1 MSKNIFIL
9 NSPND
14 INPFKDQVT
23 FDPVSISNLDQLTNN
38 YCNIIC
44 VTCIED
50 VDLENRDKI
59 FQSIIT
65 KLRPSGEAIIIINDK
80 KNLCRLYLDNVID
93 DNTFISQITQSRYA
107 INEKNILDSLQ
118 DHFNVININ
127 KNNGKIVLHLGKKQ

>member
-14 INPFKDQVT
+14 VNPFKDQVT

-38 YCNIIC
+38 YYNIIC

-93 DNTFISQITQSRYA
+93 DNMFVSQIAQSRYA

-118 DHFNVININ
+118 DHFNVIHIN
-127 KNNGKIVLHLGKKQ
+127 KNNGKIILHLGKKQ

>member
-14 INPFKDQVT
+14 VNPFKDQAT

-38 YCNIIC
+38 YYNIIC

-93 DNTFISQITQSRYA
+93 DNMFVSQIAQSRYA

-118 DHFNVININ
+118 DHFNVIHIN

>member
-1 MSKNIFIL
+1 M
-9 NSPND
+9 
-14 INPFKDQVT
+14 
-23 FDPVSISNLDQLTNN
+23 
-38 YCNIIC
+38 
-44 VTCIED
+44 
-50 VDLENRDKI
+50 DLANRDKI

-93 DNTFISQITQSRYA
+93 DDMFVGQIAQSRYV